1 MKLLTWL
8 HHQIADGL
16 ADFLLP
22 AVAAILPRRWSNGL
36 LWKAAAVEWLYPASG
51 NAIEPS
57 EHACFEQP
65 VDLRRRWAW
74 TTLMEAAEAWRLMFG
89 LRPRLTV
96 EGQWPQSPGFVAAGM
111 HYGVGIS
118 ALWHLRRQGLLP
130 QFVFRSV
137 DRQDLPGR
145 PVKLAWYR
153 LRTRLIRRL
162 CPDGPITTG
171 GAGQRII
178 EALNDRRSTPVVLFD
193 TPTPEASDW
202 CLRVG
207 NAELPLRSGGARL
220 FGQTGATVVF
230 FVVTIDP
237 QTARTVLTITT
248 LTPDRPVDEQ
258 VMALME
264 KTMCNDPGQWLL
276 WRGVE
281 GLFRPAANR
290 AAASRSG

>member
-1 MKLLTWL
+1 MKALTWL
-8 HHQIADGL
+8 HHQMADLL

-22 AVAAILPRRWSNGL
+22 AFAAILPRRWSSGL
-36 LWKAAAVEWLYPASG
+36 LWKASAVEWLYPASG
-51 NAIEPS
+51 DAIEPS
-57 EHACFEQP
+57 EHTCFEQS

-89 LRPRLTV
+89 LSPRLQV
-96 EGQWPQSPGFVAAGM
+96 EGRWPESPGFVAAGM
-111 HYGVGIS
+111 HYGAGIS
-118 ALWHLRRQGLLP
+118 ALWHLRERGLQP

-178 EALNDRRSTPVVLFD
+178 EALDQRRSAPVVLFD
-193 TPTPEASDW
+193 TPTSEPSDW

-220 FGQTGATVVF
+220 FGETGATVVF
-230 FVVTIDP
+230 FVVTNDGS
-237 QTARTVLTITT
+237 TGSSVLTITA
-248 LTPDRPVDEQ
+248 LSPERPVNEQ

-264 KTMCNDPGQWLL
+264 ETMQRDPGQWLL

-281 GLFRPAANR
+281 GLFRPTTAG
-290 AAASRSG
+290 AAASRSD